1 MRQGAVRFPF
11 AARRVFVERDFL
23 RLVAFVG
30 VVNFQFVSLVVRRD
44 DHAALVRVVFGNS
57 RRCRLVAARIVV
69 HDGAFAH
76 HSRLLGGSLAFEADG
91 FVAFHFAVVRR
102 RYADLDAIGATRRNG
117 DFESSVGIERDFCP
131 GVATIGADFDFF
143 AEVSRDV
150 AGAVDQFQGD
160 FGIGGRRLAQGDVV
174 V

>member
-11 AARRVFVERDFL
+11 AARRVFVESDFL

-44 DHAALVRVVFGNS
+44 DHAALVRVVFGNG
-57 RRCRLVAARIVV
+57 RRRRLVAACIVV

-76 HSRLLGGSLAFEADG
+76 HGSLLRGSLAFKADG
-91 FVAFHFAVVRR
+91 FVAFHFAIIRR
-102 RYADLDAIGATRRNG
+102 RYADLDTIGATRRNG
-117 DFESSVGIERDFCP
+117 DFEGPVGIKRDFRP
-131 GVATIGADFDFF
+131 GVAAVGADFDFF
-143 AEVSRDV
+143 AEIGCDI